1 MTFPKVVFIG
11 ALSLFALIGVVGLYK
26 KTSQP
31 AKVAAQLPAP
41 VKEKTLEP
49 AIVRKDVPSKPAKEK
64 QIVQENPSQ
73 KTTPVTIK
81 EDFPEVDRIFQLF
94 TTGPT
99 KLPIVETITYS
110 VNVPWLK
117 GRPAW
122 LADYANYY
130 GTSRH
135 FIARGL
141 NGKPDYFTQKIT
153 AGSKFNVFRKDKN
166 IQFYLLV
173 DVSRS
178 KMGFYYVDLDT
189 QERLFLKTYRV
200 GLGKLTDNTPSGT
213 LTPLGKYALGGKVAI
228 YKPGM
233 MGQFQNQKM
242 EMIQIFGTRWM
253 PFDKEVENSTAPA
266 KGYGIHGAP
275 WVVDASGNLREN
287 TDVIGRYESDGCVRL
302 SQNDIEELFA
312 IIITKPTI
320 VEVVKDFREAKLP
333 GTEVASP
340 TR

>member
-1 MTFPKVVFIG
+1 MSFPKTIFIG
-11 ALSLFALIGVVGLYK
+11 SLSLFALIGIVGIYK
-26 KTSQP
+26 KTAQP
-31 AKVAAQLPAP
+31 VKVAQLPIP
-41 VKEKTLEP
+41 VKKEVIPDPVSIRKEESKQAREKVL
-49 AIVRKDVPSKPAKEK
+49 VQEK
-64 QIVQENPSQ
+64 QSQ
-73 KTTPVTIK
+73 KTNPVTIK
-81 EDFPEVDRIFQLF
+81 DDFPDVDRIFQLF
-94 TTGPT
+94 TTGPA
-99 KLPIVETITYS
+99 KLPIVETISYS
-110 VNVPWLK
+110 INVPWLK

-122 LADYANYY
+122 LTDYANYY

-141 NGKPDYFTQKIT
+141 NGKPDYFTQKINP
-153 AGSKFNVFRKDKN
+153 GSRFNVFRKDKN

-173 DVSRS
+173 DISRC

-213 LTPLGKYALGGKVAI
+213 LTPLGKYLLGGKVVV

-233 MGQFQNQKM
+233 MGQFQNQKI

-253 PFDKEVENSTAPA
+253 PFEKEIESNTAPA

-275 WVVDASGNLREN
+275 WISDASGNLQEL
-287 TDVIGRYESDGCVRL
+287 TEVIGRYESDGCIRL
-302 SQNDIEELFA
+302 SQKDVEELFS
-312 IIITKPTI
+312 IIITKPTV

>member
-1 MTFPKVVFIG
+1 MIFIG
-11 ALSLFALIGVVGLYK
+11 SLSLFALIGIVGIYK

-31 AKVAAQLPAP
+31 VKVAQLP
-41 VKEKTLEP
+41 V
-49 AIVRKDVPSKPAKEK
+49 PAKEVVVNPVTIRKEESK
-64 QIVQENPSQ
+64 QAREKALVQESKSQ
-73 KTTPVTIK
+73 KTNPVTIK
-81 EDFPEVDRIFQLF
+81 DDFPDIDRIFQLF
-94 TTGPT
+94 TTGPA
-99 KLPIVETITYS
+99 KLPIVETISYS
-110 VNVPWLK
+110 INVPWLK

-122 LADYANYY
+122 LTDYANYY

-141 NGKPDYFTQKIT
+141 NGKPDYFTQKINP
-153 AGSKFNVFRKDKN
+153 GSRFNVFRKDKN

-173 DVSRS
+173 DISRC

-189 QERLFLKTYRV
+189 QERLFLKTYQV

-213 LTPLGKYALGGKVAI
+213 LTPLGKYLLGSKVAV

-233 MGQFQNQKM
+233 MGQFQNQKI

-253 PFDKEVENSTAPA
+253 PFEKEIESNTAPA

-275 WVVDASGNLREN
+275 WVSDTSGNLQEY
-287 TDVIGRYESDGCVRL
+287 TEVIGRYDSDGCIRL
-302 SQNDIEELFA
+302 SQKDVEELFS
-312 IIITKPTI
+312 IIISKPTI